1 LEVEKIIYLLNT
13 FMEIEIKTVE
23 DDNFKIVKDKKP
35 VEEKI
40 ENTPQ
45 KEKKP
50 APLHN
55 NKGIG
60 WFDGT
65 SWGTK

>member
-1 LEVEKIIYLLNT
+1 MKV
-13 FMEIEIKTVE
+13 EIKTEE
-23 DDNFKIVKDKKP
+23 DENFKIVKPTDVVDKP
-35 VEEKI
+35 LEVEPEEIIPSKV
-40 ENTPQ
+40 
-45 KEKKP
+45 KKP

>member
-1 LEVEKIIYLLNT
+1 MKV
-13 FMEIEIKTVE
+13 EIKTEE
-23 DDNFKIVKDKKP
+23 DENFKIVDPENVDKP
-35 VEEKI
+35 LEVEPEEPSPI
-40 ENTPQ
+40 RV
-45 KEKKP
+45 KKP

-55 NKGIG
+55 NRGVG